1 MADTVVHLQQMVEI
15 LQALNVTLNQEQQL
29 LCAGQ
34 VDAVHLQAVT
44 LEKENQL
51 ANLRH
56 LDQRRRDAATQPP
69 YTDPQ
74 LAALWQTI
82 LTLTRQLHEMNQ
94 HNGELLNR
102 HLSYNQQAL
111 GTLQSRHGQAL
122 YGPDGQT
129 QSGLLNA
136 RKLRI

>member
-15 LQALNVTLNQEQQL
+15 LQALNVTMTQEQQL

-34 VDAVHLQAVT
+34 VDAVRLQAVT

-56 LDQRRRDAATQPP
+56 LDQRRRDAAPQPP

-74 LAALWQTI
+74 QAGLWQTI

-102 HLSYNQQAL
+102 HLSYNQQAM
-111 GTLQSRHGQAL
+111 GALQSRHGQAL